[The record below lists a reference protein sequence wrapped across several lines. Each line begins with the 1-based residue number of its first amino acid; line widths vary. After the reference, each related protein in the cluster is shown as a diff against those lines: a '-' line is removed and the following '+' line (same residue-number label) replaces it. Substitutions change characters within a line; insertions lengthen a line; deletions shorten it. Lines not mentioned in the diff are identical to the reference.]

1 MKTSTKILLGGLAVI
16 LFIIVIFLIMLRKS
30 VYDDY
35 NYIEGNKVTVEEMRE
50 VDYFHSIEA
59 RSNVN
64 VFIKQDTI
72 QSVKVIADENIIN
85 NIITIVSNG
94 ILRINTNERIKRAKK
109 HDVYVTLDSLNFI
122 YSSNGANIKSE
133 DTIVL
138 NTINFDVAKGGRIT
152 ITLIS
157 NLINAEIYSGGITR
171 LDGCSEKCYLDL
183 QSGSIVDAEDMEID
197 YLDIEA
203 AAGSIV
209 NLGDVKL
216 IDVKASSGSIINY
229 RNGTHFENV
238 DLESGAKLVKR

>member
-16 LFIIVIFLIMLRKS
+16 LFIIVIFLFMLRKS
-30 VYDDY
+30 IYDDY
-35 NYIEGNKVTVEEMRE
+35 DYIEGNKVTVEEMRE
-50 VDYFHSIEA
+50 LDYFHSIEA

-85 NIITIVSNG
+85 NINTIVSNG
-94 ILRINTNERIKRAKK
+94 ILRINTTERIKRAKK
-109 HDVYVTLDSLNFI
+109 RDVYVTLDSINFI

-138 NTINFDVAKGGRIT
+138 NTINFDVAKGGKIT

-157 NLINAEIYSGGITR
+157 NFLNAEIYSGGTIR
-171 LDGCSEKCYLDL
+171 VEGSCEKCYFDL
-183 QSGSIVDAEDMEID
+183 QAGSIVDAEDLKID
-197 YLDIEA
+197 KLDVEA

-238 DLESGAKLVKR
+238 DLESGARLVKR